1 MGLYSSIV
9 QFELNFSR
17 YMFRNWYLHTKERRD
32 GDADDR
38 ARRGRAQGGTHADG
52 VCEVGVR
59 LREHDVRGAVSWMD
73 GELLGPVSRY
83 LLRPNSHDRHQQQ
96 ILEYT
101 DVILEYTDGTTRNFT
116 APRSVGRQPF
126 FTGSNW
132 TKEFTVASHQK

>member
-1 MGLYSSIV
+1 M
-9 QFELNFSR
+9 
-17 YMFRNWYLHTKERRD
+17 YLHAKERRD

-101 DVILEYTDGTTRNFT
+101 DVILEYADGTTRNFT
-116 APRSVGRQPF
+116 APRSVGRLPF
-126 FTGSNW
+126 LTGSNW
-132 TKEFTVASHQK
+132 TSWDCTTHVKLSEYTVRIYSQNIQLAI